1 MSHQY
6 VLQGGITVV
15 LAILFLVGCTG
26 NPPVSL
32 SAASA
37 ATAAPKQPTATPTL
51 EPSTPT
57 PEPAT
62 ATPTPE
68 PDPTTEAVVAVDALT
83 EGNPERGREIFE
95 SGGEK
100 YTDKPQYHCSRCHSL
115 DGSEGY
121 GPTLQGIS
129 ERAGERVPG
138 QSAVEYLRQSIL
150 EPDAYIVEGSKY
162 RMGRFPGILLNEGEI
177 NDLIAFMLTQ

>member
-1 MSHQY
+1 MSHQH

-26 NPPVSL
+26 NAPISL

-37 ATAAPKQPTATPTL
+37 ATAAPKQPTTTPTL

-68 PDPTTEAVVAVDALT
+68 PAPTTEAVAAVDALT
-83 EGNPERGREIFE
+83 VGNPERGREIFE
-95 SGGEK
+95 NGGEK
-100 YTDKPQYHCSRCHSL
+100 YTDKPQYHCIRCHSL

-121 GPTLQGIS
+121 GPSLQGIS
-129 ERAGERVPG
+129 EQAGDRVPG

-150 EPDAYIVEGSKY
+150 EPDAYILEGYPEK
-162 RMGRFPGILLNEGEI
+162 MGRIHRVLLNEGEI